1 MKFTLWVEKTMLAT
15 IVRHLLRLVSESGT
29 LRFTKI
35 SGSGSEKRSYD
46 PQTAQALN
54 TAFLICLAG
63 DRHPDYARAENF
75 LYQMKH
81 SPRWSTTAAFYRSGI
96 KRIQQEIDNVRLQD
110 DDFALRLKTLSD
122 EVDRCEN
129 LSPAGVMPDRF
140 WSVFFPEGSGIF
152 EDPVRR
158 VAALR
163 AKRHV
168 SITELNAHPIAD
180 PAREILFTSN
190 ILLTVP
196 PGGRSSEHLPR
207 ELRGKIDRIIS
218 EPQLYWYDHP
228 IPIGVA
234 PQNNEVL
241 YGLRGL
247 DKALTFERRRGNAS
261 HKQNITCLL
270 SVSVTHG
277 GLHDIGQAYIA
288 DELARAGGFP
298 NLNVFLVTEVTT
310 RQIIHE
316 ILAPAADRYLG
327 LQDPEK
333 LLAVFGVDGEYGR
346 HYSFLKAMAVFWQ
359 IFIDPQIRAT
369 FKVDLDQVFP
379 QQKLTEQAHG
389 SAFELFQTPLWGA
402 CGTDA
407 DGKPVELGM
416 IAGALVNESD
426 IHGSLYTPDVRY
438 PDRPLSPDEYVFF
451 SQLPQALST
460 EAEMMA
466 RYGTDVVDGNANCL
480 QRIHVTGGTNGIL
493 VDALRRHRPFTPSF
507 IGRAEDQAYIMSALT
522 DCHSQLAYLHCAGLI
537 MRHDKDA
544 FATEA
549 IQASYV
555 GRLIGDYIRLL
566 YFTAYAAELS
576 TDLSGIKARLD
587 PFTGCFVTR
596 IPITVTYLRF
606 GLKVATF
613 FQEGQPVD
621 GVQFIRS
628 GAQRIARAIDFIGG
642 ADSKLKK
649 RLTEERAGWDLYYD
663 TLAYVQ
669 RALDTEE
676 SFALA
681 LKKRAQDIIRA
692 CNV

>member
-1 MKFTLWVEKTMLAT
+1 MLT
-15 IVRHLLRLVSESGT
+15 PIVRHLLRLVSESGPW
-29 LRFTKI
+29 RFAKI
-35 SGSGSEKRSYD
+35 SGSESEKRSHD

-63 DRHPDYARAENF
+63 GRHPDYARADNF
-75 LYQMKH
+75 LYQMKR

-96 KRIQQEIDNVRLQD
+96 KRIQQEIDNACQQD

-129 LSPAGVMPDRF
+129 LSPAGVLPDRF

-152 EDPVRR
+152 KDPASR

-163 AKRHV
+163 TKRRV

-196 PGGRSSEHLPR
+196 PDGRSSAHLPH
-207 ELRGKIDRIIS
+207 ELQSKIDRISS

-234 PQNNEVL
+234 PQKNEIL

-247 DKALTFERRRGNAS
+247 DKAFMFERRRGNAS
-261 HKQNITCLL
+261 SKQTMTCLL
-270 SVSVTHG
+270 SVSVTHD

-298 NLNVFLVTEVTT
+298 NLNIFLVTEVAT
-310 RQIIHE
+310 RQIIDE
-316 ILAPAADRYLG
+316 ILAPAAGRYLG
-327 LQDPEK
+327 LHDPEK

-346 HYSFLKAMAVFWQ
+346 HYSFLKAMAAFWQ
-359 IFIDPQIRAT
+359 ICIDPQIRAT
-369 FKVDLDQVFP
+369 FKIDLDQVFP
-379 QQKLTEQAHG
+379 QPELTEQAQG

-402 CGTDA
+402 RGIDA

-426 IHGSLYTPDVRY
+426 IHSSLFAPDVRY
-438 PDRPLSPDEYVFF
+438 PDRPLSADEYIFF

-460 EAEMMA
+460 EAEMMV
-466 RYGTDVVDGNANCL
+466 RYGSDDLDGHANCL

-493 VDALRRHRPFTPSF
+493 IEALRRHRPFTPSF
-507 IGRAEDQAYIMSALT
+507 IGRAEDQAYIMSTLT
-522 DCHSQLAYLHCAGLI
+522 DSTPQLAYLHRAGLI
-537 MRHDKDA
+537 MRHDKEA
-544 FATEA
+544 FAADA

-576 TDLSGIKARLD
+576 GDLSGIKARLD
-587 PFTGCFVTR
+587 PFTGCFITR

-606 GLKVATF
+606 SLKAANF
-613 FQEGQPVD
+613 FLEEQPVD
-621 GVQFIRS
+621 GEQFIRS
-628 GAQRIARAIDFIGG
+628 GARRIARAIDFISG
-642 ADSKLKK
+642 ADSELKR
-649 RLTEERAGWDLYYD
+649 RLAGERAGWDLYYD
-663 TLAYVQ
+663 TLACVKQ
-669 RALDTEE
+669 ALDTEE

-692 CNV
+692 CTVS

>member
-1 MKFTLWVEKTMLAT
+1 MLAP
-15 IVRHLLRLVSESGT
+15 IVHHLLRLVSESGP
-29 LRFTKI
+29 LRFAKI
-35 SGSGSEKRSYD
+35 SGSESEKRSHD

-63 DRHPDYARAENF
+63 DRHPDYARAKNF
-75 LYQMKH
+75 LYQMKR

-96 KRIQQEIDNVRLQD
+96 KRIQQEIDNACQQD

-129 LSPAGVMPDRF
+129 LSPAGVLPDRF

-152 EDPVRR
+152 KDPASR

-163 AKRHV
+163 TKRRV
-168 SITELNAHPIAD
+168 SITELNAYPIAD

-196 PGGRSSEHLPR
+196 PDGHISAHLPH
-207 ELRGKIDRIIS
+207 ELRSKSDRIFS

-247 DKALTFERRRGNAS
+247 NKALTFERRRGNAS
-261 HKQNITCLL
+261 NKQNMTCLL
-270 SVSVTHG
+270 SVSVTHDD
-277 GLHDIGQAYIA
+277 LHDIGQAYIA
-288 DELARAGGFP
+288 DERARAGGFP
-298 NLNVFLVTEVTT
+298 NLNVFLVTEVAT
-310 RQIIHE
+310 RQIVDE
-316 ILAPAADRYLG
+316 ILAPAAGRYLG
-327 LQDPEK
+327 LHDPEK

-346 HYSFLKAMAVFWQ
+346 HYSFLKAMAAFWQ
-359 IFIDPQIRAT
+359 ICIDPQIRAT
-369 FKVDLDQVFP
+369 FKIDLDQIFP
-379 QQKLTEQAHG
+379 QQVLTEQAQG

-402 CGTDA
+402 RGIDA

-426 IHGSLYTPDVRY
+426 IHSSLYSPDVRY
-438 PDRPLSPDEYVFF
+438 PDRPLLPEEYIFF

-466 RYGTDVVDGNANCL
+466 RYGTDDLDGYTNCL

-493 VDALRRHRPFTPSF
+493 IEALRRHRPFTPSF
-507 IGRAEDQAYIMSALT
+507 IGRAEDQAYIMSTLT
-522 DCHSQLAYLHCAGLI
+522 DSTPQLAYLHRAGLI
-537 MRHDKDA
+537 MRHDKEA
-544 FATEA
+544 FAADA

-576 TDLSGIKARLD
+576 GDLSGIKARLD
-587 PFTGCFVTR
+587 PFTGCFITR

-606 GLKVATF
+606 SLKAANF
-613 FQEGQPVD
+613 FLEGQPVD

-628 GAQRIARAIDFIGG
+628 GAERIARAIDFISG
-642 ADSKLKK
+642 ADSELKR
-649 RLTEERAGWDLYYD
+649 RLAEERAGWDLYYD
-663 TLAYVQ
+663 TLACVQ
-669 RALDTEE
+669 RALDAEE
-676 SFALA
+676 SFALT
-681 LKKRAQDIIRA
+681 LKKRAQDIIKE
-692 CNV
+692 CKVS

>member
-1 MKFTLWVEKTMLAT
+1 MMLAP
-15 IVRHLLRLVSESGT
+15 IVCYLLRLVSKSGT
-29 LRFTKI
+29 SRLAKI
-35 SGSGSEKRSYD
+35 SDSESEKSSHD

-54 TAFLICLAG
+54 SAFLICLAG
-63 DRHPDYARAENF
+63 DRHPDHARAENF
-75 LYQMKH
+75 LYQMKR
-81 SPRWSTTAAFYRSGI
+81 SPRWATTAAFYHRGI
-96 KRIQQEIDNVRLQD
+96 NRIQQEIDNVCRQD
-110 DDFALRLKTLSD
+110 NDFALQLKKLGD
-122 EVDRCEN
+122 EVDRSEN
-129 LSPAGVMPDRF
+129 LSPPGVLPDRF
-140 WSVFFPEGSGIF
+140 WSVFFPEGSGII
-152 EDPVRR
+152 EDAASR

-163 AKRHV
+163 AKRRV
-168 SITELNAHPIAD
+168 SITELNTHPIAD

-196 PGGRSSEHLPR
+196 PDGRSSKHLPR
-207 ELRGKIDRIIS
+207 ELRRKLDRIIS
-218 EPQLYWYDHP
+218 EPQRYWYDHP

-247 DKALTFERRRGNAS
+247 DNALTFERHRGNAS
-261 HKQNITCLL
+261 IKQNMTCLL
-270 SVSVTHG
+270 SVSVTHD

-288 DELARAGGFP
+288 EEVARAGGFS
-298 NLNVFLVTEVTT
+298 NLNVFLVTEVAT
-310 RQIIHE
+310 RKIIDE
-316 ILAPAADRYLG
+316 ILAPAAGRYLG
-327 LQDPEK
+327 LQDSEK

-346 HYSFLKAMAVFWQ
+346 HYSFLKAMAAFWH

-369 FKVDLDQVFP
+369 FKIDLDQVFP
-379 QQKLTEQAHG
+379 QQELTEQAQG

-402 CGTDA
+402 RGTDA

-426 IHGSLYTPDVRY
+426 IHGSLYAPDVRY
-438 PDRPLSPDEYVFF
+438 PDRPVSADEYVFF

-466 RYGTDVVDGNANCL
+466 RYDTDDLDGHANCL

-493 VDALRRHRPFTPSF
+493 IDALCRHRPFTPSF
-507 IGRAEDQAYIMSALT
+507 IGRAEDQAYIMSTLT
-522 DCHSQLAYLHCAGLI
+522 DSTPQLAYLHRAGLI
-537 MRHDKDA
+537 MRHDKEA
-544 FATEA
+544 FAADA

-576 TDLSGIKARLD
+576 GDIPGIKARLD
-587 PFTGCFVTR
+587 PFTGCFITR

-606 GLKVATF
+606 GLKAATF
-613 FQEGQPVD
+613 FLEGQPVD

-628 GAQRIARAIDFIGG
+628 GARRIARALDFIGG
-642 ADSKLKK
+642 ADSELKR
-649 RLTEERAGWDLYYD
+649 RLAEERTGWDLYYD
-663 TLAYVQ
+663 TLACVQ

-681 LKKRAQDIIRA
+681 LKKRAQDIIKA
-692 CNV
+692 CRVS